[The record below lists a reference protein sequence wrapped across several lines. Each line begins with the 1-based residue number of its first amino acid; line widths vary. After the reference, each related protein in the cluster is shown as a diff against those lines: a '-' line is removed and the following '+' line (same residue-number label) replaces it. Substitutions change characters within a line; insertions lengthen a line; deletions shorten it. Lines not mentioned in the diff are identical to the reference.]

1 MDWRHNPE
9 WVNVIEKGKQ
19 LQVGLF
25 PSPLLDLQYRS
36 VQLFF
41 ALGLA
46 CRACKIVVTVF
57 GKRNQVTL
65 VRVIQAQHAAAAS
78 SSGPEQSQDLG
89 RTRRSPVGLEDGRL
103 ASVHPGLI
111 QADKVEL

>member
-1 MDWRHNPE
+1 MLLRRASSFRWGFSHH
-9 WVNVIEKGKQ
+9 
-19 LQVGLF
+19 
-25 PSPLLDLQYRS
+25 PSWIFNTAH